1 MYIVSLTAADFA
13 QGMWPGQRYPHT
25 ETHRGT
31 DSGANKQFPP
41 QAKYLYLIKPGQSS
55 ELRVESRRA

>member
-25 ETHRGT
+25 EKHRTT

-41 QAKYLYLIKPGQSS
+41 QAKYLYLI
-55 ELRVESRRA
+55 